1 MKPPPFQYHDPKTL
15 AEAVGLLGTLDNAKL
30 LAGGQSLMPML
41 NMRFVLPD
49 HVIDLNRVEGLS
61 YIKEAGGALEIGAMT
76 RQRDLEF
83 SDLVKAKCPLLHQ
96 AIMHI
101 GHRQTRN
108 RGTIGGSL
116 CHLDPAAELVSVAA
130 AHDATVMVAG
140 PNGTREI
147 AFKDF
152 PAGYLTPA
160 IELNEIVTAV
170 RIPLWP
176 AGHKA
181 AFIEFSRR
189 HGDFAIVSAAAL
201 LEIDGGKIAR
211 ASLTIGGV
219 AVAPVRAAEVE
230 KAHHRAGAVERAVRQ
245 GLRKL
250 PRDRGDGRHPC
261 LRRLPP
267 ASRRGAVAPR
277 AGEGRGAR
285 RQRAVEPGALAHDE
299 RREFIA
305 ALGGAA
311 VRGRSPRARS
321 RRCRWSGFSAARRRA
336 GFDAPRGRVPP
347 GPEGSRLR
355 RGPERRDRISAMR
368 TIRIDRLP
376 ALVADLV
383 RRPVAVIVG
392 EQRLRRLRPRP
403 RPRRS
408 RSCSRPAAT
417 RSRTAWSPASTGRA
431 AMSPA

>member
-49 HVIDLNRVEGLS
+49 HVIDLNLVEGMS
-61 YIKEAGGALEIGAMT
+61 GIKENGGALEIGAMT

-83 SDLVKAKCPLLHQ
+83 SDVVKAKCPLLHQ

-130 AHDATVMVAG
+130 AHDATVVVAG

-147 AFKDF
+147 AFADF

-160 IELNEIVTAV
+160 IELNEIVTTI

-181 AFIEFSRR
+181 AFIEFARR

-201 LEIDGGKIAR
+201 LQIDGGRIAR
-211 ASLTIGGV
+211 ASLTVGGV
-219 AVAPVRAAEVE
+219 AVAPVRASEVE
-230 KAHHRAGAVERAVRQ
+230 KAITGQAPTSELFAKACETCRSFEAMADIHASADYRQHLAAV
-245 GLRKL
+245 L
-250 PRDRGDGRHPC
+250 
-261 LRRLPP
+261 
-267 ASRRGAVAPR
+267 SRRALEKAAGLADNAPWNR
-277 AGEGRGAR
+277 A
-285 RQRAVEPGALAHDE
+285 H
-299 RREFIA
+299 
-305 ALGGAA
+305 
-311 VRGRSPRARS
+311 
-321 RRCRWSGFSAARRRA
+321 
-336 GFDAPRGRVPP
+336 
-347 GPEGSRLR
+347 
-355 RGPERRDRISAMR
+355 
-368 TIRIDRLP
+368 
-376 ALVADLV
+376 
-383 RRPVAVIVG
+383 
-392 EQRLRRLRPRP
+392 
-403 RPRRS
+403 
-408 RSCSRPAAT
+408 
-417 RSRTAWSPASTGRA
+417 
-431 AMSPA
+431 